1 MSMNLDRNIMSWIDI
16 FIEEN
21 TNYLNINNFECSMI
35 DISNKEKLIQINKLK
50 NKYWKLE
57 FYVENSYII
66 KLKQNVNNKYKEYI
80 YKEISIKMDENIY
93 SIINNY
99 IIKIFELVTEQLY
112 SVKTHQTYLLHS
124 EAFIKACKGLSFEKK
139 ISLDNNILFVVK
151 NTSEVVFESVNK
163 DFKLTLFFN
172 DENDEDI
179 LDSLIDLRKSIII
192 DDLRR

>member
-35 DISNKEKLIQINKLK
+35 DISNKEKLIQINKLN

-112 SVKTHQTYLLHS
+112 SVKTH
-124 EAFIKACKGLSFEKK
+124 
-139 ISLDNNILFVVK
+139 
-151 NTSEVVFESVNK
+151 
-163 DFKLTLFFN
+163 
-172 DENDEDI
+172 
-179 LDSLIDLRKSIII
+179 
-192 DDLRR
+192 